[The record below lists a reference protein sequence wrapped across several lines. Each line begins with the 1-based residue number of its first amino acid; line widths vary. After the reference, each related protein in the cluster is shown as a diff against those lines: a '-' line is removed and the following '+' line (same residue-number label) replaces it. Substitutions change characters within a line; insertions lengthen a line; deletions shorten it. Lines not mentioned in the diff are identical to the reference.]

1 MRWLL
6 VSSQHHPSHGGIGT
20 YVAQFIQAAVDAGWR
35 VDLLTRP
42 GQSYPRGA
50 HVHEVTTS
58 DMNAAFNR
66 RIETLRRIERVRPYR
81 YALWSHAVAQQLA
94 QLTGEYDAIEFVDCQ
109 AEGYASLGSR
119 HVRQRYEGVPMILH
133 AHTPMFV
140 EEAVNHADPSRFG
153 RSIYHRWERQA
164 IALADGVIITSA
176 QLQQKLPP
184 MQASAI
190 IPYPIVVNPLQ
201 MPKSSSDSATQNE
214 TIVLVGSVQPRKGVD
229 VWGRSLN
236 HVLRKRPRANALL
249 IGPDTPTAPD
259 GGSMADYVKQ
269 LIDAPVHSRFSYIG
283 SQPHTKVLQY
293 IQHAALVVVPS
304 LFESFSFVAAE
315 AIAAERP
322 VIVSD
327 HVGIGEHVPS
337 LPRVKAGEVEPLAA
351 MQIAML
357 EQKEKAKQLAAACHA
372 ELLEACS
379 PHRHIQQRI
388 AFWESL
394 QARVSQSVSIDDA
407 THCDTAEEL
416 ESFIKFVEE
425 QERSFA
431 LASSER
437 S

>member
-42 GQSYPRGA
+42 GKSYPHGA

-58 DMNAAFNR
+58 DMSAAFKHR
-66 RIETLRRIERVRPYR
+66 VETLRRIERIRPYR
-81 YALWSHAVAQQLA
+81 YALWSHAVAQRLA
-94 QLTGEYDAIEFVDCQ
+94 QLTDEYDAIEFVDCQ

-140 EEAVNHADPSRFG
+140 EEAVNYADPSRFG
-153 RSIYHRWERQA
+153 QSIYHQWERRA

-190 IPYPIVVNPLQ
+190 IPYPIAVNPLQ
-201 MPKSSSDSATQNE
+201 LSKSSGSVTQNE

-229 VWGRSLN
+229 VWVRSLN
-236 HVLRKRPRANALL
+236 RVLRERPHANALL

-269 LIDAPVHSRFSYIG
+269 LIDAPVRSRFSYIG
-283 SQPHTKVLQY
+283 PQPNIKVLQY

-315 AIAAERP
+315 AIAAGRP

-327 HVGIGEHVPS
+327 RVGIGEHVPS
-337 LPRVKAGEVEPLAA
+337 LPRVEAGEVESLAA

-357 EQKEKAKQLAAACHA
+357 EQKEKAKQLAAACRA
-372 ELLEACS
+372 ELFEACS

-394 QARVSQSVSIDDA
+394 RSRASQPDDIDGA
-407 THCDTAEEL
+407 THSDTAEEL
-416 ESFIKFVEE
+416 ESFIESVEE
-425 QERSFA
+425 QERSFVF
-431 LASSER
+431 ASSER